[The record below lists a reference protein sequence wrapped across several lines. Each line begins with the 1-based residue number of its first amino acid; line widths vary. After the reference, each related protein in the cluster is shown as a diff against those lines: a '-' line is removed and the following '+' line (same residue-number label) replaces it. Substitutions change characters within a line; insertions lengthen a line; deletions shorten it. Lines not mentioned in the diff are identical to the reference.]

1 MKELST
7 GEYLFS
13 NPYEDRNGTQQMATV
28 ILSIDYR
35 SKNYSITPY
44 CSNDGKF
51 KFMHDSYKWRMWKA
65 ICKSIDEAIDFA
77 NKELKI
83 DE

>member
-1 MKELST
+1 MKELSK

-13 NPYEDRNGTQQMATV
+13 NPYEDRNGTKQVASV
-28 ILSIDYR
+28 VLSIEYR
-35 SKNYSITPY
+35 SKNYSIVPN
-44 CSNDGKF
+44 CSHDEKF
-51 KFMHDSYKWRMWKA
+51 EFKYNSYEWRMWKA
-65 ICKSIDEAIDFA
+65 VCKSIDEAIDFA